1 MRTGFYWDEKCFWHS
16 GGNYAL
22 TMQVSDVVQPTPN
35 GLPENPET
43 KRRLKNLMDVTGL
56 LGQLHVQSAPPAT
69 TEQLNRIHPESYL
82 KQFKEMSDNGGGEL
96 GLRTPFAQGG
106 YEIAALSA
114 GMATQAIADV
124 MSGKFDNA
132 YSLSRPPG
140 HHSLP
145 DFPNGFCLLNNIA
158 IGTEEI
164 IANHGA
170 ERVAILDWDVHHGNG
185 TEAIYYD
192 RNDVLTISIHQ
203 EHNYPIDTGDVSDR
217 GSGVGEGYN
226 LNVPLPPGC
235 GHAAYVETLERI
247 VIPALTAFEPDII
260 IIACGLDAGP
270 FDPLAHMLVTARSFA
285 QMTNMLMEVAAD
297 MCGGKLVMVHEGGYS
312 EAYVPF
318 CGHAII
324 SQLANSNITAAD
336 PLAEILEA
344 RQPNLRM
351 QAFHSTLI
359 GEMAADFSFE

>member
-1 MRTGFYWDEKCFWHS
+1 
-16 GGNYAL
+16 
-22 TMQVSDVVQPTPN
+22 
-35 GLPENPET
+35 
-43 KRRLKNLMDVTGL
+43 
-56 LGQLHVQSAPPAT
+56 
-69 TEQLNRIHPESYL
+69 
-82 KQFKEMSDNGGGEL
+82 
-96 GLRTPFAQGG
+96 
-106 YEIAALSA
+106 
-114 GMATQAIADV
+114 MATQAIADV

-285 QMTNMLMEVAAD
+285 LMTNMLMEVAAD

-359 GEMAADFSFE
+359 GEMAADFGFE

>member
-1 MRTGFYWDEKCFWHS
+1 
-16 GGNYAL
+16 
-22 TMQVSDVVQPTPN
+22 MQVSNVVQPTPN

-114 GMATQAIADV
+114 GMATQATADV

-226 LNVPLPPGC
+226 FNVPLPPGC
-235 GHAAYVETLERI
+235 GHAAYV
-247 VIPALTAFEPDII
+247 
-260 IIACGLDAGP
+260 
-270 FDPLAHMLVTARSFA
+270 
-285 QMTNMLMEVAAD
+285 
-297 MCGGKLVMVHEGGYS
+297 
-312 EAYVPF
+312 
-318 CGHAII
+318 
-324 SQLANSNITAAD
+324 
-336 PLAEILEA
+336 
-344 RQPNLRM
+344 
-351 QAFHSTLI
+351 
-359 GEMAADFSFE
+359 